1 MIKSSKYY
9 EFGLWTII
17 ALSVGL
23 TIYNTWCGLAHTYDS
38 FDYLAAA
45 TSFREGK
52 ILTNQNGT
60 PYVFHAPFFPVLL
73 SFLGEDPN
81 TSLVILNTV
90 ICIFTL
96 LLLFIFTRKY
106 FNNHALYLLAYFT
119 VSINVGFQMI
129 HYFLWTESIFLLF
142 FVIHNYLL
150 LRLFEKE
157 RKVDF
162 WFLVGIA
169 FLMGITK
176 NTGFFII
183 LITSGI
189 IWSFSKR
196 AAFKKS
202 AIYILLG
209 SAGFVAWNIYVLV
222 FCNGEQLFRDN
233 EFLMGLDI
241 NFINYTDILSQWF
254 LPRLIPTP
262 FRLFFLASGVIILLI
277 VQRKER
283 LSIQAK
289 VFQIQFF
296 AYLIIMV
303 VIIKV
308 DKAEIERLLAIVSP
322 WLIMAVFMIIDIK
335 WKNIN
340 YTFKTW
346 FMVLLILWV
355 SYTGFRSVYNSINW
369 HKYNCSTVKL

>member
-9 EFGLWTII
+9 EFGLWIVI

-23 TIYNTWCGLAHTYDS
+23 TIYSTWCGLAHTYDS

-45 TSFREGK
+45 TSFREENTF
-52 ILTNQNGT
+52 TNNNGT

-73 SFLGEDPN
+73 SFLGENPN

-96 LLLFIFTRKY
+96 LLLLISTRRY
-106 FNNHALYLLAYFT
+106 FRNKNLYLLAYISI
-119 VSINVGFQMI
+119 SINVGFQMI
-129 HYFLWTESIFLLF
+129 HHFLWTESIFILF

-150 LRLFEKE
+150 LRFFEKE

-162 WFLVGIA
+162 WYLVVIA

-209 SAGFVAWNIYVLV
+209 SSGFVAWNIYVLV
-222 FCNGEQLFRDN
+222 FCNGEQLFRNN

-254 LPRLIPTP
+254 LPRLIPAP
-262 FRLFFLASGVIILLI
+262 FRLFFLAFVVIILLL

-283 LSIQAK
+283 LTIQIK
-289 VFQIQFF
+289 IFLIQFIT
-296 AYLIIMV
+296 YLVIMV

-308 DKAEIERLLAIVSP
+308 DKDEIERLLAIVSP
-322 WLIMAVFMIIDIK
+322 WLIMAVFMLIDIK
-335 WKNIN
+335 WKNISH
-340 YTFKTW
+340 TFKTW
-346 FMVLLILWV
+346 FIVLLILWV

-369 HKYNCSTVKL
+369 HKNNCSTEKL